1 MSTTSQ
7 KHKSFVSEPMG
18 EKPITDVA
26 GIGEVLGKR
35 LVAKGFDKAYIL
47 LGQFLVLKKN
57 QELFTEW
64 LKDISGANAKQA
76 TDCFQCLKDWCDEFL

>member
-1 MSTTSQ
+1 M
-7 KHKSFVSEPMG
+7 
-18 EKPITDVA
+18 
-26 GIGEVLGKR
+26 LGKR

>member
-1 MSTTSQ
+1 MRVKHLMSSNIIAPRRAAFLTRNYFYRAQ
-7 KHKSFVSEPMG
+7 
-18 EKPITDVA
+18 
-26 GIGEVLGKR
+26 VLGKR